1 MQQNAFLIILSILI
15 FSCQNN
21 EKPMSKPQSKTSVLS
36 ISKKLFGTA
45 PEGAVDLYTLS
56 NANQMSVEILTFGGI
71 IKAIYCPD
79 KNGKIENVILGF
91 NTLKPY
97 LETHPYFGAIVGRY
111 GNRIANGKFNIDGTE
126 YNLATNNSPN
136 HLHGGLKGF
145 DKVIWQAREFKDNEK
160 IGLELSYLSKDME
173 EGYPGNL
180 NVKVT
185 YSLNNQNELS
195 IDYEAVTDKKTICNL
210 TNHSYFNL
218 AGEGKGNILN
228 HQLVIHADSIT
239 PVNEHLIPT
248 GEPMVVQ
255 GTPFDFR
262 SGKKMGEEI
271 DSNNEQIKYGGGF
284 DHNFILKGNSES
296 LPIIAKVS
304 EPESG
309 REMEILTTEPGVQFY
324 TGNFLDGTLIGSG
337 NQPYQ
342 KRAGFCLETQHYP
355 DSPNQPNFPSTI
367 LEVGE
372 TYKTTTVYR
381 FKVK

>member
-1 MQQNAFLIILSILI
+1 MQLNAFLIILSILI

-248 GEPMVVQ
+248 GEPMAVQ

-296 LPIIAKVS
+296 LPIIAKIS

>member
-45 PEGAVDLYTLS
+45 PEGAVDSYTLS
-56 NANQMSVEILTFGGI
+56 NANQMSVEIITFGGI

-160 IGLELSYLSKDME
+160 IGFELSYLSKDME

-218 AGEGKGNILN
+218 AGEGKEDILN
-228 HQLVIHADSIT
+228 HQLIIHADSIT

-248 GEPMVVQ
+248 GEPMAVQ

-337 NQPYQ
+337 NLPYQ

-367 LEVGE
+367 LEVGK

>member
-1 MQQNAFLIILSILI
+1 MQLNAFLIILSLLI

-248 GEPMVVQ
+248 GEPMAVQ

>member
-248 GEPMVVQ
+248 GEPMAVQ

>member
-1 MQQNAFLIILSILI
+1 
-15 FSCQNN
+15 
-21 EKPMSKPQSKTSVLS
+21 MSKPQSKTSVLS

-248 GEPMVVQ
+248 GEPMAVQ

-296 LPIIAKVS
+296 LPIIAKIS

>member
-1 MQQNAFLIILSILI
+1 MQLNAFLIILSILI

-248 GEPMVVQ
+248 GEPMAVQ